1 MPHYM
6 IQVGYTP
13 ESWAS
18 QVKNPRNALERVQP
32 TAEALGG
39 RLESFYYCF
48 GEFDVMAVAEF
59 PNDQAAAAWA
69 VGITAGGACRTF
81 RTTPLLSAQE
91 GVTVMQEANKVSSI
105 YAPPT

>member
-1 MPHYM
+1 MPNYM

-13 ESWAS
+13 ESWAA

-32 TAEALGG
+32 TAEALDG

-48 GEFDVMAVAEF
+48 GEYDVMAIAEF
-59 PNDQAAAAWA
+59 PDDKAAAAWA
-69 VGITAGGACRTF
+69 VGITAGGAVRSF
-81 RTTPLLSAQE
+81 RTTPLLSAE
-91 GVTVMQEANKVSSI
+91 DGVGVMREANKVSSM